1 MINYIKKILKNKREN
16 KIKKLAFK
24 VNENIQ
30 HLKSE
35 LKKAIAYK
43 NKDKHEFDI
52 KIVALKKNYHKSL
65 SLLNNLEKLDYNNET
80 NIHIYHENIKPIEA
94 LVYRYNDLLSAKNHL
109 LRKREAIKNGTY
121 VYKSEKKSKWLGDDD
136 ADCGL

>member
-1 MINYIKKILKNKREN
+1 M
-16 KIKKLAFK
+16 
-24 VNENIQ
+24 
-30 HLKSE
+30 KSDI
-35 LKKAIAYK
+35 KKAIAYK

-65 SLLNNLEKLDYNNET
+65 SLLNKLEKLNYLNEI
-80 NIHIYHENIKPIEA
+80 NVQIYHEKIKPIED

-121 VYKSEKKSKWLGDDD
+121 VYKNNKKSHLFGYDDD
-136 ADCGL
+136 DCDCGL